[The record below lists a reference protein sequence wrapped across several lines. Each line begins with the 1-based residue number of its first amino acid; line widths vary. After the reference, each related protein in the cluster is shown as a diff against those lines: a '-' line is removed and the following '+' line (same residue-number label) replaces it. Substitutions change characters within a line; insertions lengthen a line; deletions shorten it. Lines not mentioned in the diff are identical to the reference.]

1 MLTVAET
8 PEFTKQAEKLFTEE
22 QVEALKMFLSV
33 NPLAGD
39 VIKGSGGVRKLRW
52 QSKQRGKRGGA
63 RVIYFYYD
71 ERLPLTLITAYGK
84 NEKDDLS
91 AGDLR
96 AAAMLAEAIK
106 GSLEH
111 GKKYH

>member
-39 VIKGSGGVRKLRW
+39 VIKGSGGVRKL
-52 QSKQRGKRGGA
+52 
-63 RVIYFYYD
+63 
-71 ERLPLTLITAYGK
+71 
-84 NEKDDLS
+84 
-91 AGDLR
+91 
-96 AAAMLAEAIK
+96 
-106 GSLEH
+106 
-111 GKKYH
+111 